1 MSHYKHLTIEE
12 REKLYLMRGQG
23 KSLREIAREIDRS
36 VSTLSR
42 ELSRNK
48 GSHRPYSPSAAQRR
62 YEKKRHNCG
71 RTRILAAPG
80 PQEVIRHLIED
91 EYWSP
96 EQIQHRLALENNPLQ
111 LSFIT
116 IYRAIWAGVYDPK
129 RKYLRKQERF
139 AYHLRRKGKRKR
151 KNGTDVRQGRIL
163 NAVSISER
171 PDEANDRASLGHW
184 EADTVAGTKGGSR
197 LLTLTDRKSRFLL
210 TTKVPTAAAEV
221 VCGKMTELLSSLPV
235 DKAKTVTPDRGREFA
250 AHGDVSRALK
260 HVSFFFADPYS
271 PWQRGTNENTNGL
284 LRECVPKSTDIS
296 TIPDAVIQQFVDS
309 LNRRPRK
316 CLGWLSPYEIFFDS
330 PLHLT

>member
-23 KSLREIAREIDRS
+23 KSLREIAREVGRS
-36 VSTLSR
+36 ASTLSR

-48 GSHRPYSPSAAQRR
+48 VSHRPYSPSAAQRR
-62 YEKKRHNCG
+62 YMRQKQNCG
-71 RTRILAAPG
+71 RKRILAAPG
-80 PQEVIRHLIED
+80 PQEMIRHLIED
-91 EYWSP
+91 EHWSP

-116 IYRAIWAGVYDPK
+116 IYRAIWNGVYDPK
-129 RKYLRKQERF
+129 KKYLRRQERF
-139 AYHLRRKGKRKR
+139 SYHLRRKGKKKR
-151 KNGTDVRQGRIL
+151 TNGTDIRQGRIL
-163 NAVSISER
+163 NAVGISER
-171 PDEANDRASLGHW
+171 PDEANDRAELGHW

-210 TTKVPTAAAEV
+210 TAKVPNAAAEV
-221 VCGKMTELLSSLPV
+221 VCGKMTELLSSLPIN
-235 DKAKTVTPDRGREFA
+235 KAKTVTPDRGREFA
-250 AHGDVSRALK
+250 AHGDVSQALK
-260 HVSFFFADPYS
+260 HISFFFADPYS

-296 TIPDAVIQQFVDS
+296 AIPDAVIQQFVDS

-330 PLHLT
+330 LLHLT

>member
-1 MSHYKHLTIEE
+1 MRHYKHLTIEE

-23 KSLREIAREIDRS
+23 KSLREVARETGRAP
-36 VSTLSR
+36 STLSR
-42 ELSRNK
+42 ELARNK

-62 YEKKRHNCG
+62 YEKKKRNCG
-71 RTRILAAPG
+71 RKRILAAAG
-80 PQEVIRHLIED
+80 PQETVRHLIED
-91 EYWSP
+91 EHWSP
-96 EQIQHRLALENNPLQ
+96 EQVQHRLALENNPLQ

-129 RKYLRKQERF
+129 KKYLRLRERF
-139 AYHLRRKGKRKR
+139 SYHLRRKGKKKR
-151 KNGTDVRQGRIL
+151 ANGTDIRQGRIL

-171 PDEANDRASLGHW
+171 PEEANERTALGHW
-184 EADTVAGTKGGSR
+184 EADTVAGIKGGSR

-210 TTKVPTAAAEV
+210 AAKVPNAHAST
-221 VCGKMTELLSSLPV
+221 VCGKMTELLSSLPA
-235 DKAKTVTPDRGREFA
+235 DKARTVTPDRGREFA
-250 AHGDVSRALK
+250 AHDTVSQTLR

-284 LRECVPKSTDIS
+284 LRECVPKFTDIS
-296 TIPDAVIQQFVDS
+296 AIPDAVIQSFVIS

-330 PLHLT
+330 LLHLT